1 MIVCPKVTL
10 SGIFLSFRST
20 ANVDYEAGT
29 YIANF
34 FPGQMYAIV
43 MVPTL
48 EDNTTELSEY
58 FRVELYSSDRPEFVA
73 FGSPNMTFITIEDN
87 DPGSKSCCV
96 CAVTF
101 VTAHFLKNVMGS

>member
-10 SGIFLSFRST
+10 SGTFLSFRST
-20 ANVDYEAGT
+20 ADVDYEAST
-29 YIANF
+29 YVAKF
-34 FPGQMYAIV
+34 FPGQMYATV

-58 FRVELYSSDRPEFVA
+58 FRVELYSSDRPELVA
-73 FGSPNMTFITIEDN
+73 FGSPNMTVITIEDN
-87 DPGSKSCCV
+87 DPGSKSCFI

-101 VTAHFLKNVMGS
+101 VTTHFLKDAMGL

>member
-1 MIVCPKVTL
+1 MIVCPKVAL

-29 YIANF
+29 YNANF

-58 FRVELYSSDRPEFVA
+58 FRVELYSSDRPELVA
-73 FGSPNMTFITIEDN
+73 FGSPNMAVITIEDN

-96 CAVTF
+96 CAVAF
-101 VTAHFLKNVMGS
+101 VTTHFLKDVIGL